1 MNKEYLNDYE
11 VEMTEEQFQLA
22 TQIRMLA
29 QEKANKYYIGILTTQ
44 EEFKERNESIL
55 VQALFRTLVE
65 EMDLYPSFVYKVMK
79 ITDLIRESFLTRV
92 YSHLKVVHIQEEPMN
107 LPIYLPVPN
116 VELLTVLMWEKE
128 QIKLSDKANFYLRE
142 HLLQM
147 QMCKPMHLILK
158 VLDGTLFPYM
168 RAKAQAI
175 ERTLTDLETEMEEKY
190 GTLVSDIQKELEI
203 KNRLYRE
210 QIYLMD
216 CMDTNMTLLSY
227 QVIQMLY
234 LIEGLNRDQY
244 LKMIELNRKEKSII
258 SMEEMEMEIPYESPY
273 ILKDNP
279 EKRRILIDRLKQLK
293 ENQELMQ
300 VMPPLNKTTYQWY
313 SKTPLKP
320 LEVLY
325 PMIYEA
331 RY

>member
-1 MNKEYLNDYE
+1 MKLEELRWLNSLFRNCNISATAEEHFITQSALSQCLQRVEREVGFPLFERSNKGLRP
-11 VEMTEEQFQLA
+11 TEKGMVFSKA
-22 TQIRMLA
+22 IARML
-29 QEKANKYYIGILTTQ
+29 KAYAD
-44 EEFKERNESIL
+44 F
-55 VQALFRTLVE
+55 
-65 EMDLYPSFVYKVMK
+65 
-79 ITDLIRESFLTRV
+79 
-92 YSHLKVVHIQEEPMN
+92 
-107 LPIYLPVPN
+107 
-116 VELLTVLMWEKE
+116 E
-128 QIKLSDKANFYLRE
+128 Q
-142 HLLQM
+142 
-147 QMCKPMHLILK
+147 
-158 VLDGTLFPYM
+158 
-168 RAKAQAI
+168 
-175 ERTLTDLETEMEEKY
+175 
-190 GTLVSDIQKELEI
+190 
-203 KNRLYRE
+203 

-279 EKRRILIDRLKQLK
+279 KKRRILIDRLKQLK
-293 ENQELMQ
+293 EHQELMQ

-313 SKTPLKP
+313 SKIPLKP

-325 PMIYEA
+325 PMIYQA